1 MIYGEVRKV
10 VTFNLNRP
18 EEREMYELANSI
30 KFAPLVKRY
39 LLQELRR
46 RKSTVTA
53 GSSSIQV
60 RTE

>member
-1 MIYGEVRKV
+1 MIYGEARKV

-46 RKSTVTA
+46 RNEPPTTRP
-53 GSSSIQV
+53 SSIQV
-60 RTE
+60 RTD